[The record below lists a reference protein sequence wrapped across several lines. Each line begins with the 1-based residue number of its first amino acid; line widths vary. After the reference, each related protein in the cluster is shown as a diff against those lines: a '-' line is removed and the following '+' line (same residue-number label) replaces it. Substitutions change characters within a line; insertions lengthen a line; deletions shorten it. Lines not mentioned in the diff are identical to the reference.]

1 METIKDVMKEYQ
13 KQLQK
18 GWIQKAYGEIMGFM
32 NGLRTHLK
40 RTYPEDQIGG
50 LYQWYMDMTYFSF
63 TPRELK
69 ERNLR
74 IAVVYLHQENLFE
87 AWLTG
92 VNRSE
97 ALKTMEKLK
106 MLETYGY
113 EVFEPVNGVDYIIR
127 RVLSKTPDFE
137 EKKKLMDEIERKCLL
152 FRQEMTVL
160 MDQIPSENRSGKR

>member
-1 METIKDVMKEYQ
+1 M
-13 KQLQK
+13 
-18 GWIQKAYGEIMGFM
+18 
-32 NGLRTHLK
+32 
-40 RTYPEDQIGG
+40 
-50 LYQWYMDMTYFSF
+50 
-63 TPRELK
+63 
-69 ERNLR
+69 
-74 IAVVYLHQENLFE
+74 VYLHQENLFE

-106 MLETYGY
+106 TMETYGY

-127 RVLSKTPDFE
+127 TVLSKTPDFE

-152 FRQEMTVL
+152 FRQEMIVL